1 MSART
6 VRFEEVKA
14 TARRTGV
21 CPVCGRKVTRTE
33 TFTETISPL
42 HPAISPDMGRTE
54 ARAAVRNS
62 VAAAAAATWELSA
75 YRLTHQ
81 ACAELEGGEV
91 LRAALAAADAKRAEL
106 EGQA

>member
-62 VAAAAAATWELSA
+62 VAAAAAAWEPSA